1 MTTTFNAPLPGVE
14 QREAAWIKLQ
24 ERLLRNRQVA
34 VRPTIT
40 ISRQYGCEGNALAAR
55 LKELLDAASGEV
67 WTVFDKAL
75 VERVAADENL
85 SKDLLTRLGD
95 ESRDQDVLRSHF
107 GYLTH
112 DDAYA
117 KLAKHLLQIARVG
130 CAIVVGRGGAVLCHD
145 LTNCFHVRLVA
156 SPAFLAEALAQ
167 RRGIPLTDAEELV
180 RVQSRRREQFISD
193 NLHTDITSSRWYDA
207 VFNNER
213 QSVEGMAQACFSL
226 VRCGWPD
233 AAYFKRAVS

>member
-1 MTTTFNAPLPGVE
+1 MTNTFNALPPGVE

-24 ERLLRNRQVA
+24 ERLVRPQQTA
-34 VRPTIT
+34 IRPTIT
-40 ISRQYGCEGNALAAR
+40 ISRQYGCEGNALASR
-55 LKELLDAASGEV
+55 LKDLLEGASGEA

-75 VERVAADENL
+75 VERVAADEHL

-117 KLAKHLLQIARVG
+117 RLAKHLIQIARAG

-145 LTNCFHVRLVA
+145 LRNCFHVRLVA
-156 SPAFLAEALAQ
+156 SPAFRAEALAH
-167 RRGIPLTDAEELV
+167 RRGIPLTEAEEMV
-180 RVQSRRREQFISD
+180 RVQSRRREAFISE

-213 QSVEGMAQACFSL
+213 QGVESMAQACFSL
-226 VRCGWPD
+226 VRSAWPD
-233 AAYFKRAVS
+233 AAYFRGVRL